1 MNKTSEQRVLLTQIA
16 LTAANA
22 KILGPAI
29 MRQGLV
35 FSLLKPARHHT
46 VINKAASLG
55 VWCPIGHGA
64 DVQGFLTVEGF
75 KTRMDAAR
83 MIGHD
88 WPLFSEDL
96 W

>member
-1 MNKTSEQRVLLTQIA
+1 MTSEQRASITQIA

-55 VWCPIGHGA
+55 VECPIGHGA
-64 DVQGFLTVEGF
+64 DIQGFLTVEGF
-75 KTRMDAAR
+75 KTRIEAAH
-83 MIGHD
+83 MIGHSE
-88 WPLFSEDL
+88 PLFSEDL